1 MINWIMPLRD
11 KLTKLLADAQTEQ
24 NPELLERIGAR
35 LQDALAADYGS
46 AVIASGSAAMVTST
60 FAPSRLLSTRP
71 LRRSH

>member
-35 LQDALAADYGS
+35 LQDALADKVRY
-46 AVIASGSAAMVTST
+46 
-60 FAPSRLLSTRP
+60 
-71 LRRSH
+71 LRSLEAKGRVDQKISNGR

>member
-35 LQDALAADYGS
+35 LQDALAD
-46 AVIASGSAAMVTST
+46 
-60 FAPSRLLSTRP
+60 
-71 LRRSH
+71 